1 MKDKLK
7 IKNDQGIEKEFDILY
22 SFKSKNTGK
31 DYVVYTD
38 FTKENNIINCYA
50 SIYEDGKLL
59 PVDTEEE
66 NKVIETMINTISAT
80 AKTKYQLHND

>member
-59 PVDTEEE
+59 PE